1 MPIFLTRLAFAI
13 ATLLIASA
21 VFVGASAFLCYAVF
35 LFLAQ
40 WVPPAFA
47 ALATAL
53 VLLAFACV
61 VLFIGRGLVPN
72 GRLRARNGDGAPAS
86 SETLEALLGADI
98 AAYAAKSPFATTGI
112 AFLVGLI
119 FGFSPRLRRVAAEL
133 LRR

>member
-1 MPIFLTRLAFAI
+1 MPLFLTRLAFAI
-13 ATLLIASA
+13 ATLLIASV

-35 LFLAQ
+35 LFLAH
-40 WVPPAFA
+40 WMPPAFA

-53 VLLAFACV
+53 VLTLFACV
-61 VLFIGRGLVPN
+61 VLFIGRGLMPN
-72 GRLRARNGDGAPAS
+72 GRLRARNGEGARS
-86 SETLEALLGADI
+86 GETLETLLGADI

-112 AFLVGLI
+112 AFLVGLV